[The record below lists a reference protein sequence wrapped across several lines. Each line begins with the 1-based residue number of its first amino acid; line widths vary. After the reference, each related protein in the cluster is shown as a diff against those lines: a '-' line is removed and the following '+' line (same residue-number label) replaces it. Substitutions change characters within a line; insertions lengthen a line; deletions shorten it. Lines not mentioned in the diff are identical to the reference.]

1 MYILQ
6 LALPMTYTIIGQL

>member
-6 LALPMTYTIIGQL
+6 LALPMAYKIIGQL